1 MVARLVRGLFP
12 ENLSTYF
19 LPAMTGEGIMHR
31 LGAPFLPARGF
42 HGSRSWSSRVVA
54 RGRRRTYSFGAN
66 QDGANRGARERVRGS
81 VSLGLK
87 RELKAEGVGA
97 RAEQEGRE
105 ELP

>member
-1 MVARLVRGLFP
+1 
-12 ENLSTYF
+12 
-19 LPAMTGEGIMHR
+19 
-31 LGAPFLPARGF
+31 
-42 HGSRSWSSRVVA
+42 VVT

-66 QDGANRGARERVRGS
+66 QDGAKLGARERVSGS

-97 RAEQEGRE
+97 HAEQEGRE